1 MAENS
6 ADMVDRVRRGIKPRE
21 TCLKIPD
28 WEKYELNQPT
38 SLKTT
43 TLNECEFKFKA
54 IKEIL

>member
-6 ADMVDRVRRGIKPRE
+6 ADMVDRVRRGNKPRE

-28 WEKYELNQPT
+28 WEKYERNQPT

-43 TLNECEFKFKA
+43 KLNECEFKFKA